1 MDVNDIVKH
10 FFFNLRYLRNQAPWD
25 SGISPPELHEFIAK
39 HPPGRAID
47 LGCGTGTNVITLA
60 QHGWQVSG
68 VDFASHAIKIARRKA
83 KHAKVD
89 VDLRVGDVTKLR
101 HIQGKLDLALDMG
114 CFHNLDDK
122 KENYLNRLDE
132 ILAPDGFWLLY
143 AHMLSTQHADS
154 SHGLSASEFEMA
166 ASRFNLISRTD
177 SLDKRGR
184 DAVWA
189 LFQKTAV
196 KRGFN

>member
-1 MDVNDIVKH
+1 MSICPSGYFKNMKA
-10 FFFNLRYLRNQAPWD
+10 FFFNLRYLRKKAPWD
-25 SGISPPELHEFIAK
+25 SGISPPELLEFINA

-68 VDFASHAIKIARRKA
+68 VDFAPRAIKIAQKKA
-83 KHAKVD
+83 NYAKVD
-89 VDLRVGDVTKLR
+89 IDLHVGDVTKLR
-101 HIQGKLDLALDMG
+101 DVRGKFDLALDMG

-122 KENYLNRLDE
+122 KEDYLNRLVE
-132 ILAPDGFWLLY
+132 VLAPSGFWLLY
-143 AHMLSTQHADS
+143 AHLLSPQYSDS
-154 SHGLSASEFEMA
+154 SHGLSSAEFEMA
-166 ASRFNLISRTD
+166 TSRFNLISRKD

-189 LFQKTAV
+189 LFQKLI
-196 KRGFN
+196 